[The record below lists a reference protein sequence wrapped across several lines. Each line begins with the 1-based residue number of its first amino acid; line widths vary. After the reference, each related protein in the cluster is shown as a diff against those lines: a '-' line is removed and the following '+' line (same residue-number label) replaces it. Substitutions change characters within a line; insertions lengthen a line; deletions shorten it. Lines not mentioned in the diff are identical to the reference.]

1 MAWQHTYIHS
11 FWKHFTW
18 KKSDLIFQKELLY
31 LLPIFYFLQFTNESN
46 LTDTYFH
53 STTTLSLFLSKRN
66 SIHIY
71 KTFPAGKNISYLLDS
86 DGIWAKLSWKKSLKK
101 EVVHCYRF
109 LNNTSLFI
117 CQFQNE
123 NWVVLTRI
131 FLFFTADVVGNY
143 IISTENTAH
152 TKFLSFT
159 AARDYNSPTHF
170 TSVN

>member
-1 MAWQHTYIHS
+1 MVAHTYIFFENILLGKSQTWFSKRNYYTYCQYFTFYNLQMNPIWQIHI
-11 FWKHFTW
+11 FIRPLHCHF
-18 KKSDLIFQKELLY
+18 SFQKEIQY
-31 LLPIFYFLQFTNESN
+31 
-46 LTDTYFH
+46 TYIKHFRPEKI
-53 STTTLSLFLSKRN
+53 L
-66 SIHIY
+66 
-71 KTFPAGKNISYLLDS
+71 SYLLDS
-86 DGIWAKLSWKKSLKK
+86 DGIWAKLSWKKSLKR

>member
-1 MAWQHTYIHS
+1 MVAHTYIFFENILLGKS
-11 FWKHFTW
+11 QTWFSKRNYYTYCQYFTFYNLQMNSIW
-18 KKSDLIFQKELLY
+18 QIHIFIR
-31 LLPIFYFLQFTNESN
+31 P
-46 LTDTYFH
+46 LTAP
-53 STTTLSLFLSKRN
+53 SLFLSKRN

-159 AARDYNSPTHF
+159 AARDYNSPAHF